1 MNERQIVIEN
11 KIEYPEFGPISFTI
25 HYSEVDSHALSNTN
39 DSHIHD
45 ECEIY
50 YNLSGDICFMVEKN
64 VYPIKPGS
72 IIIMRPN
79 EYHHC
84 IYLSNALHRH
94 YWILLSAPKQHNS
107 LLSRFYNRPLGEK
120 NHIQLDGEDAD
131 RFERMNKKLVFGMEN
146 VAERYELLFGVLK
159 MIDKG
164 CVPESDNGT
173 DLLLRDI
180 RLALDYIAGRLPLP
194 VKVED
199 VAEAVHVSVNTLER
213 HFTRSIGIRPAVY
226 IKEKRLILA
235 KELMRNGLNVQETCE
250 GCGYTDCSRFIAA
263 FRKRFGITPYEFKK
277 QYFDTDHTRR

>member
-1 MNERQIVIEN
+1 
-11 KIEYPEFGPISFTI
+11 
-25 HYSEVDSHALSNTN
+25 
-39 DSHIHD
+39 
-45 ECEIY
+45 
-50 YNLSGDICFMVEKN
+50 
-64 VYPIKPGS
+64 
-72 IIIMRPN
+72 
-79 EYHHC
+79 
-84 IYLSNALHRH
+84 
-94 YWILLSAPKQHNS
+94 
-107 LLSRFYNRPLGEK
+107 
-120 NHIQLDGEDAD
+120 
-131 RFERMNKKLVFGMEN
+131 MNKKLVFGMEN